1 MAAIQNDYC
10 KMAYC
15 KVRPRLKP
23 IFDNANGKFILY
35 KIVCLNNQTFLF
47 PKLIKY
53 WFKTCTPFHFFW
65 SNIYKKMFP
74 QQILIFF

>member
-53 WFKTCTPFHFFW
+53 WFKTCTPFHFFLVKYLQKNV
-65 SNIYKKMFP
+65 SSTDID
-74 QQILIFF
+74 FF

>member
-53 WFKTCTPFHFFW
+53 
-65 SNIYKKMFP
+65 
-74 QQILIFF
+74 